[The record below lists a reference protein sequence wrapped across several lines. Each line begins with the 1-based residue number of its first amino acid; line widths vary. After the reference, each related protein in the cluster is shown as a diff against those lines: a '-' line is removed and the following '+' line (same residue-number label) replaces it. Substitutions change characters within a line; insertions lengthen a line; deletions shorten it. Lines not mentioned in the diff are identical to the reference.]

1 MLKKVLNP
9 NLGWLTPSG
18 TFWGGGGGS
27 KITPPYMKLVRIML
41 ETWNF
46 VRKYPCIS
54 SFRKCTF

>member
-27 KITPPYMKLVRIML
+27 KITPHYMKLVRIML
-41 ETWNF
+41 ET
-46 VRKYPCIS
+46 
-54 SFRKCTF
+54 